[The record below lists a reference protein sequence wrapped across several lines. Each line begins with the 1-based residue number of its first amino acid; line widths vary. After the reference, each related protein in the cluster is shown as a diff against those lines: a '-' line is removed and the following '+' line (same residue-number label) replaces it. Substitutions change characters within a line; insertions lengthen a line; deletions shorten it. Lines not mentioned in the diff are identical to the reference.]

1 MTRPTIGSRLSPD
14 AVGVVGVNVDEP
26 WLMPIRTALRVSVEV
41 SRPRWVQVVHG
52 RGGLAPTTT
61 SFEPH
66 EGMLFDVS
74 PSRSARRRHCTDA
87 EWAAY
92 VAAQGGN
99 RQYQLMKLRFR
110 RQFVERWPTPGE
122 WFAAPLIERVGRLR
136 GESFHRPSYPVSFRA
151 RTYLIYLGLCGHAT
165 FDYPWLFAPGQL
177 PIVEPA
183 AALGID
189 LGAKELVDEAIA
201 LGFNP
206 NFARQAMHWSVSR
219 IAVHTGI
226 FDVTAITNEHIV
238 EVLQLLDQ
246 GGALQRGEH
255 DEHQHCHPRR
265 DPDHQGADRQCGRL
279 SGDHVPA
286 G

>member
-1 MTRPTIGSRLSPD
+1 VSAAAVAARPST
-14 AVGVVGVNVDEP
+14 
-26 WLMPIRTALRVSVEV
+26 
-41 SRPRWVQVVHG
+41 
-52 RGGLAPTTT
+52 
-61 SFEPH
+61 
-66 EGMLFDVS
+66 

-110 RQFVERWPTPGE
+110 RQFVERWPTLGE

-183 AALGID
+183 EALGID

-201 LGFNP
+201 LGST
-206 NFARQAMHWSVSR
+206 RTLR
-219 IAVHTGI
+219 GRRCTG
-226 FDVTAITNEHIV
+226 
-238 EVLQLLDQ
+238 
-246 GGALQRGEH
+246 R
-255 DEHQHCHPRR
+255 
-265 DPDHQGADRQCGRL
+265 
-279 SGDHVPA
+279 
-286 G
+286 